1 MTERGG
7 VLGKLQEM
15 EKRATGKVS
24 APVDLSSPSPAQQV
38 AQVIQL
44 PLWPEAVRGVPNS
57 VLRSALFGAIKR
69 GRRAYLQREALAS
82 VDGVTVLF
90 TGPRLDQADLDVWE
104 QCLHL
109 ARGKELGERVQF
121 SAHGFLRAIDRSAGG
136 KDIEWLKGAFARLS
150 ASVVEIKDGNR
161 AYFGAMLHGGARD
174 DETGAYSIEI
184 NPKIVALYGREGWSH
199 VEWQQRLGLK
209 GQPLA
214 QWVHGFYITHAMPF
228 PYRVETLHKLCGS
241 EAKNLK
247 DFRKDLRKA
256 LAHIQEVAGWSG
268 SVSRDGLVTV
278 EKTPSKSQ
286 KRHLT
291 KKTNSERRKKPRAT
305 PTGLKQIKLDGI
317 APPLGTG

>member
-1 MTERGG
+1 MATAMER
-7 VLGKLQEM
+7 LA
-15 EKRATGKVS
+15 KRAAEAEARK
-24 APVDLSSPSPAQQV
+24 AQQQEQPAEAATAAV
-38 AQVIQL
+38 VRL

-69 GRRAYLQREALAS
+69 GRRAYLQREPLAS

-109 ARGKELGERVQF
+109 ARGKELGERIQF
-121 SAHGFLRAIDRSAGG
+121 AAHGFLRSIGRSTGG
-136 KDIEWLKGAFARLS
+136 KDVEWLKGAFARLS
-150 ASVVEIKDGNR
+150 SSVVEIKDGSR

-184 NPKIVALYGREGWSH
+184 NPKIVALYGREGWTQ
-199 VEWQQRLGLK
+199 VEWQQRQALK

-214 QWVHGFYITHAMPF
+214 QWLHGFYTTHALPY

-241 EAKNLK
+241 EAKSLK
-247 DFRKDLRKA
+247 DFRKDLRRA
-256 LAHIQEVAGWSG
+256 LEHIQEVAGWCSN
-268 SVSRDGLVTV
+268 VSRDGLVAV

-286 KRHLT
+286 KRHLAQKAPT
-291 KKTNSERRKKPRAT
+291 ARGKKPPAT
-305 PTGLKQIKLDGI
+305 TTGPRQIKF
-317 APPLGTG
+317 TG

>member
-24 APVDLSSPSPAQQV
+24 APVDLPALATAQQV

-109 ARGKELGERVQF
+109 ARGRELGERVQF
-121 SAHGFLRAIDRSAGG
+121 AAHGFLRAIGRSTGG
-136 KDIEWLKGAFARLS
+136 KDVEWLKGAFARLS
-150 ASVVEIKDGNR
+150 SSVVEIKDGSR

-184 NPKIVALYGREGWSH
+184 NPKIVALYGREGWTQ
-199 VEWQQRLGLK
+199 VEWQQRQALK

-214 QWVHGFYITHAMPF
+214 QWLHGFYATHAQ
-228 PYRVETLHKLCGS
+228 PYPYHAETLHKLCGS
-241 EAKNLK
+241 EAKNLT

-256 LAHIQEVAGWSG
+256 LEHIREAAGWG
-268 SVSRDGLVTV
+268 GEVTHDGLVVV
-278 EKTPSKSQ
+278 ERTPSKSQ
-286 KRHLT
+286 KRHLA
-291 KKTNSERRKKPRAT
+291 KKAPKASKKPKV
-305 PTGLKQIKLDGI
+305 TGPIQIKL
-317 APPLGTG
+317 PTG

>member
-24 APVDLSSPSPAQQV
+24 APVDLPAPAPAQPV

-121 SAHGFLRAIDRSAGG
+121 AAHSFLRAIGRSTGG
-136 KDIEWLKGAFARLS
+136 KDVEWLKGAFARLS
-150 ASVVEIKDGNR
+150 SSVVEIKDGSR

-184 NPKIVALYGREGWSH
+184 NPKIVALYGREGWTQ
-199 VEWQQRLGLK
+199 VEWQQRQALK

-214 QWVHGFYITHAMPF
+214 QWLHGFYTTHAQPY
-228 PYRVETLHKLCGS
+228 PYRAETLHKLCGS
-241 EAKNLK
+241 EAKNLT

-256 LAHIQEVAGWSG
+256 LEHIQEAAGWCG
-268 SVSRDGLVTV
+268 EVTHDGLVVV

-286 KRHLT
+286 KRHLA
-291 KKTNSERRKKPRAT
+291 KKAPKASKKPQAT
-305 PTGLKQIKLDGI
+305 GPKQIKLPVG
-317 APPLGTG
+317 

>member
-24 APVDLSSPSPAQQV
+24 APVDLSAPAPTQHV
-38 AQVIQL
+38 ARVIQL

-109 ARGKELGERVQF
+109 ARGKELGERIQF
-121 SAHGFLRAIDRSAGG
+121 AAHGFLRSIGRSTGG
-136 KDIEWLKGAFARLS
+136 KDVEWLKGAFARLS
-150 ASVVEIKDGNR
+150 SSVVEIKDGSR

-184 NPKIVALYGREGWSH
+184 NPKIVALYGREGWTQ
-199 VEWQQRLGLK
+199 VEWQQRQALK

-214 QWVHGFYITHAMPF
+214 QWLHGFYTTHALPY

-241 EAKNLK
+241 EAKSLK
-247 DFRKDLRKA
+247 DFRKDLRRA
-256 LAHIQEVAGWSG
+256 LEHIQEVAGWCSN
-268 SVSRDGLVTV
+268 VSRDGLVAV

-286 KRHLT
+286 KRHLAQKAPT
-291 KKTNSERRKKPRAT
+291 ARGKKPPAT
-305 PTGLKQIKLDGI
+305 TTGPRQIKLHGI